1 MTRKTGKVALKARQ
15 QMRAAKAAMSKRELA
30 EAGVSLS
37 VPRPSAK
44 SVKEKEEELRKLYLD
59 FFAGKEGEA
68 PGAKPPEPPEHPE
81 EKPEEKPQEPQEQP
95 QHPKEKK
102 PEEQAQSS

>member
-15 QMRAAKAAMSKRELA
+15 QMRAAKVALSKRELA

-44 SVKEKEEELRKLYLD
+44 SVKEKEELRKLYLEL
-59 FFAGKEGEA
+59 FAGKESPE
-68 PGAKPPEPPEHPE
+68 AKPPEPPEHPE
-81 EKPEEKPQEPQEQP
+81 EKPPEPQEQP

-102 PEEQAQSS
+102 PEEQAQSSQS